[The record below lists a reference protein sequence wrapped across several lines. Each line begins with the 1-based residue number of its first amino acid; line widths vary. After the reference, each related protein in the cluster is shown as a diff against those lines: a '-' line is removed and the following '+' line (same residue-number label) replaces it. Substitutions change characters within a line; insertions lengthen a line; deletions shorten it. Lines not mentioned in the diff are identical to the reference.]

1 MPRRSS
7 VAVTF
12 CLLCFAPFIS
22 VASWTTTTPLPDG
35 YSDHALV
42 YWNGFLYQTG
52 GSSATRGVVDGTN
65 VFYALVSGGTVGVWS
80 RTTSLPAAISSH
92 ASVAANGFVYVLG
105 GEQYSVA
112 NGEVVTHAVYYAQTN
127 SNGSLGAWQTATP
140 MPHALYLLSAAV
152 WNNTIYIVGGTDNQ
166 GFYGTVYSATI
177 QPNGSLSAWSAQT
190 TLPVGIVGQAEAA
203 NGVLYVVGG
212 SINEDSLVTASVYY
226 SKINA
231 DGSLGGWAQTTPL
244 PQALTGLGAITARGY
259 VFSLGGWN
267 SVPTNGFSGAVVQG
281 DGALGPWTPGS
292 SLPAAL
298 YNFGTTVTASN
309 IFISGGLGN
318 TGPSSS
324 VFSIALPPP
333 VPTLAYLGFATNG
346 SFGVKLTSSTNTS
359 FSLQAS
365 TNFTTWTNIGSGV
378 TDATGSLTFQD
389 ANAASFP
396 RRFYRA
402 SWPLP

>member
-1 MPRRSS
+1 MVS
-7 VAVTF
+7 
-12 CLLCFAPFIS
+12 I
-22 VASWTTTTPLPDG
+22 ASWTTTTPLPDG

-42 YWNGFLYQTG
+42 YWNGFLYHTG
-52 GSSATRGVVDGTN
+52 GASNTRGVADGTN
-65 VFYALVSGGTVGVWS
+65 VFYAQVSGGTVGVWT

-112 NGEVVTHAVYYAQTN
+112 NGEVVSNAVYYAQTN
-127 SNGSLGAWQTATP
+127 SNGSLGAWQTATS

-166 GFYGTVYSATI
+166 SFYGTVYSATI
-177 QPNGSLSAWSAQT
+177 QPNGSLSAWTAQT
-190 TLPVGIVGQAEAA
+190 TLPVGVVGQAEAA

-212 SINEDSLVTASVYY
+212 AINEDSQATASVYY
-226 SKINA
+226 SKINP
-231 DGSLGGWAQTTPL
+231 DGSLADWNQTAAL

-259 VFSLGGWN
+259 VFSVGGWN
-267 SVPTNGFSGAVVQG
+267 SVPTNGFCGAVVQG
-281 DGALGPWTPGS
+281 NGTLGPWTSGS

-298 YNFGTTVTASN
+298 YNLGTAVTASN
-309 IFISGGLGN
+309 IFVSGGLGN
-318 TGPSSS
+318 SGPSSS
-324 VFSIALPPP
+324 VFSITLPPP
-333 VPTLAYLGFATNG
+333 VPAVTTLGFATNG
-346 SFGVKLTSSTNTS
+346 SFQVKLTSSTNTS

-389 ANAASFP
+389 VNAAAFP
-396 RRFYRA
+396 QRFYRA
-402 SWPLP
+402 YWPLP